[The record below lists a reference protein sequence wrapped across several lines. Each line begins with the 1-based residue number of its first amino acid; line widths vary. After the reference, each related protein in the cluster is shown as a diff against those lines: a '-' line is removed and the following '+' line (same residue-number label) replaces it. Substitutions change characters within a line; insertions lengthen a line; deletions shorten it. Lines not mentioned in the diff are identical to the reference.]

1 MALIDAGLRGALVAL
16 LMLVVAILAPHW
28 RHDRHADLVR
38 ISIALAL
45 SLAVQAFS
53 ASPWVEH
60 QLSCAAQSP
69 GIGLS
74 LGTAAVFW
82 LFARAVFEDGF
93 RLRAWHGA
101 LWAAVVLF
109 GASICRWAG
118 WWPAFALLRAVPI
131 AFTLLGLAAV
141 IRPWRVDLV
150 EKRRRWRGVVVG
162 GGAVY
167 ALIMVGLRIRSVDGN
182 LSAGGALG
190 DVAMMLALTSLIAW
204 RLLAPRAQGLWGEE
218 EPPPAPLAA
227 LATLATL
234 SPAPTA
240 ADPQD
245 AALAAALAR
254 LMHEGRAYAQE
265 GLSLAGLAGQLGAP
279 EYRLRRVINQGLGHR
294 NFNAYVN
301 GLRLAEAKRRL
312 ADPAQR
318 QLPVLT
324 IALDVGFG
332 SIGPFNRAFKADTGL
347 TPTEFRQRA
356 LADS

>member
-1 MALIDAGLRGALVAL
+1 MELIDAALRGALVAL
-16 LMLVVAILAPHW
+16 LTLVVAILAPHW
-28 RHDRHADLVR
+28 RHARYADLVR
-38 ISIALAL
+38 ISIALAV
-45 SLAVQAFS
+45 SLAVQAVS

-60 QLSCAAQSP
+60 RLSCVAQSP
-69 GIGLS
+69 GIGVS
-74 LGTAAVFW
+74 LGAAALFW
-82 LFARAVFEDGF
+82 LFACAVFEDGF
-93 RLRAWHGA
+93 RLRAWHVA

-109 GASICRWAG
+109 GASICQWAG
-118 WWPAFALLRAVPI
+118 WWPALALLRAVPI

-141 IRPWRVDLV
+141 VGPWRVDLV

-167 ALIMVGLRIRSVDGN
+167 ALIMVSLRIRSADGN
-182 LSAGGALG
+182 LSTLGALG

-204 RLLAPRAQGLWGEE
+204 RLLAPRAQGLWGEDA
-218 EPPPAPLAA
+218 PPMSAPPAP
-227 LATLATL
+227 
-234 SPAPTA
+234 PA

-245 AALAAALAR
+245 QTVAAALAK
-254 LMHEGRAYAQE
+254 LMAEGRGYAQE
-265 GLSLAGLAGQLGAP
+265 GLSLASLAEQLATP

-294 NFNAYVN
+294 NFTAYVN
-301 GLRLAEAKRRL
+301 GLRLLEAKRRL

-318 QLPVLT
+318 ALPVLT

-347 TPTEFRQRA
+347 TPTEFRQKA

>member
-1 MALIDAGLRGALVAL
+1 MDLIDAGLRGALVAL
-16 LMLVVAILAPHW
+16 LTLVVAILAPLW
-28 RHDRHADLVR
+28 RHARHAELVR
-38 ISIALAL
+38 ISIALAV
-45 SLAVQAFS
+45 SLVVQAVS

-60 QLSCAAQSP
+60 RLSCAAQSP

-74 LGTAAVFW
+74 LGTAVLFW

-93 RLRAWHGA
+93 RLRGWHGA
-101 LWAAVVLF
+101 LWAAVVLY
-109 GASICRWAG
+109 GASICHWAG
-118 WWPAFALLRAVPI
+118 WWPAFALLRAVPV

-141 IRPWRVDLV
+141 VGPWRVDLV

-167 ALIMVGLRIRSVDGN
+167 ALVMVGLRIRSVDGS
-182 LSAGGALG
+182 LSSSGALG
-190 DVAMMLALTSLIAW
+190 DVAMMLVLTSLIAW

-218 EPPPAPLAA
+218 AAPVPPPPSAADTQDQAVAGA
-227 LATLATL
+227 LAK
-234 SPAPTA
+234 
-240 ADPQD
+240 
-245 AALAAALAR
+245 
-254 LMHEGRAYAQE
+254 LMSDGRGYAQE
-265 GLSLAGLAGQLGAP
+265 GLSLAGLAEQLGTP

-318 QLPVLT
+318 TLPVLT

-347 TPTEFRQRA
+347 TPTEFRQQR
-356 LADS
+356 LAES